1 MVDTSHL
8 TGTND
13 ILQDTVGL
21 KEDMLAIS
29 DLDLFSAD
37 GLDER

>member
-21 KEDMLAIS
+21 KEDMKKYIANET
-29 DLDLFSAD
+29 A
-37 GLDER
+37 EAKKK